1 MTDDRIEDILAQC
14 EARWNTA
21 GISTDV
27 IAEMRA
33 ELESHLREAR
43 AAGKSA
49 EAVVGPDV
57 TAFANAWAATK
68 LGPEAIQMP
77 TGKPSDRVVLAGSEG
92 ATRRLMT
99 VVLGIVAVFLVA
111 LVVGRTDETIGTDN
125 WEWIFFGSAA
135 VLAIG
140 EIFSAAFF
148 LLPFAVGAGLAG
160 ILALFGV
167 HPAMLMT
174 VFVIS
179 SVLGLWGLQRYALRD
194 AGEQHPVGANR
205 FVGMRAMV
213 TEAISRST
221 GVGRVRMET
230 EDWRATTDLGN
241 TIEPGTEVLITE
253 VRGTRLVVVP
263 IPDRFT
269 PTDL

>member
-1 MTDDRIEDILAQC
+1 MTDDRVEDILEQC
-14 EARWNTA
+14 AASWRRA
-21 GISTDV
+21 GIAPDV
-27 IAEMRA
+27 ISEMRQ
-33 ELESHLREAR
+33 ELESHLREAG
-43 AAGKSA
+43 AAGKAA

-57 TAFANAWAATK
+57 TAFANAWAAAK
-68 LGPEAIQMP
+68 LGPEVLPSAP
-77 TGKPSDRVVLAGSEG
+77 TRPGDKLVMGGSQG
-92 ATRRLMT
+92 ATKRMMT
-99 VVLGIVAVFLVA
+99 VVIGIVAVFLVG
-111 LVVGRTDETIGTDN
+111 LLVGRTDETVGTDN

-148 LLPFAVGAGLAG
+148 LLPFAIGAGLAG

-174 VFVIS
+174 VFVAS
-179 SVLGLWGLQRYALRD
+179 SILGLWGLQRYALRD
-194 AGEQHPVGANR
+194 AGDQHPVGANR

-213 TEAISRST
+213 TESISRSS

-230 EDWRATTDLGN
+230 EDWRATTDLD
-241 TIEPGTEVLITE
+241 TEIESGTEVLVTE

-263 IPDRFT
+263 IPNRFA